1 MQPGQMNK
9 SVLSVWRRTH
19 RRPLWLVRLRCRL
32 TWTNWR
38 TCEVYCGRYANS
50 HMLEHFSSMRHPL
63 VLSFADLSSW
73 CYECEAYIH
82 NESLLEVK
90 RAVHRAKFG
99 MDMPRVRASVPSGTM
114 IGLVR
119 VELTNPGLIPIKLL
133 KACASET
140 TAPFYAVTPITSC
153 PHVTQI
159 AVRSDWTPNVHSTC
173 SSCTQTEEIWV
184 CLLCHETGCG
194 RYAQAHM
201 LEHYKTTGHP
211 IALSFADLSTWC
223 YQCESYIKSPVLNE
237 LQRIVHRAKFGEDP
251 PQMP

>member
-1 MQPGQMNK
+1 
-9 SVLSVWRRTH
+9 
-19 RRPLWLVRLRCRL
+19 
-32 TWTNWR
+32 
-38 TCEVYCGRYANS
+38 
-50 HMLEHFSSMRHPL
+50 
-63 VLSFADLSSW
+63 
-73 CYECEAYIH
+73 
-82 NESLLEVK
+82 
-90 RAVHRAKFG
+90 
-99 MDMPRVRASVPSGTM
+99 M

-223 YQCESYIKSPVLNE
+223 YQCESYIKSPISKTQSANASQSAAFRHPPKLFQCFSVHNRGNLSLIFYANFCRPKSLAIMPQKPITHLLTDNKSVL
-237 LQRIVHRAKFGEDP
+237 RKRPSSVFSPSSTWSASKSK
-251 PQMP
+251 